1 MSYPPENCLEV
12 RFVNS
17 CLDTNGGQ
25 FLSGVFSVYE
35 GEACVTTHTGGRPVY
50 YDAIWEVFLFFFAP
64 HSKWFV
70 GSGCG
75 TVVSGV
81 AAYGGSGWH
90 PFEDTAASM
99 WQCENNGQF
108 VAKPASVQCSLYDGE
123 LLSCVSGSY
132 ESSGVAPNGECR

>member
-1 MSYPPENCLEV
+1 M
-12 RFVNS
+12 
-17 CLDTNGGQ
+17 
-25 FLSGVFSVYE
+25 SGVFEVYE
-35 GEACVTTHTGGRPVY
+35 GGQCVTANTGERPIY
-50 YDAIWEVFLFFFAP
+50 YDAILEMFLFFFAP

-70 GSGCG
+70 GSDCG
-75 TVVSGV
+75 SPSGV

-108 VAKPASVQCSLYDGE
+108 VAKPASVECSLYNGE
-123 LLSCVSGSY
+123 FLPCNSGTY